1 MGWGDGEEIKKP
13 RPGYRFGTGHKK
25 TSLICNAKLRDW
37 GDMSQE
43 GWCEVNYPN
52 EKWDKCEVRGYYNS
66 VEVLREPGG
75 ADCGDLQRMKGLYGI
90 E

>member
-1 MGWGDGEEIKKP
+1 
-13 RPGYRFGTGHKK
+13 
-25 TSLICNAKLRDW
+25 
-37 GDMSQE
+37 MSQE
-43 GWCEVNYPN
+43 GWGEFGWCEDNYPN

-75 ADCGDLQRMKGLYGI
+75 ADCGDLQRMKGLYGT

>member
-1 MGWGDGEEIKKP
+1 
-13 RPGYRFGTGHKK
+13 
-25 TSLICNAKLRDW
+25 
-37 GDMSQE
+37 MSQE
-43 GWCEVNYPN
+43 ARGDLGACGVIHPN
-52 EKWDKCEVRGYYNS
+52 EKWDKCEGRGYYNS